1 MAVNDIVEKI
11 QRVAAMAGIQGQR
24 QGDLLSYGW
33 DFSGGRDQMC
43 YVAPFAETDDGL
55 NIICFF
61 SPCQRL
67 GTGFLSGISKNVA
80 VQLLRTNAELDF
92 GHFAVMK
99 LGGEEMI
106 CVRATQILETMEVKE
121 FQEKCLAVAQLADAW
136 EEKIGKNEF

>member
-1 MAVNDIVEKI
+1 MPKPDITAKI
-11 QRVAAMAGIQGQR
+11 QQVASMAGIKGQR
-24 QGDLLSYGW
+24 QGELLSYGW
-33 DFSGGRDQMC
+33 DFGHGRDQMV

-55 NIICFF
+55 NVICFF

-67 GTGFLSGISKNVA
+67 GTGFLSGMSKQVA
-80 VQLLRTNAELDF
+80 LQLLRTNSELEF

-106 CVRATQILETMEVKE
+106 CVRATQILETMEVQE
-121 FQEKCLAVAQLADAW
+121 FEQKCLAVARLADAW